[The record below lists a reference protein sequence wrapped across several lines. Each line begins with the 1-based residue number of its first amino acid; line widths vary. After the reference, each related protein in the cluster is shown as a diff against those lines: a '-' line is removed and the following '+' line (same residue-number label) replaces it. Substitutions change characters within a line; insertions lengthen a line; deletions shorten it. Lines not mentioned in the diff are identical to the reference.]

1 MVRLTRPSLILGAWS
16 RLNRLFELIAPLVP
30 GMTTSWKAK
39 PPMRWN
45 FCIDTVEKRALNLC
59 HDSMNKDRDCCYG
72 YGYGGGSGDGY
83 SDGYGDGFSPEVW

>member
-1 MVRLTRPSLILGAWS
+1 
-16 RLNRLFELIAPLVP
+16 
-30 GMTTSWKAK
+30 
-39 PPMRWN
+39 MRWN